1 METDTGIDALA
12 GARQAMV
19 REQLRNRGVGDERV
33 LTAMATVP
41 RHRFVADEHR
51 ERAYE
56 DHPIPIG
63 EGQTISQP
71 YIVARMLEV
80 LRLEPQDNV
89 LEVGTGSGYLTAL
102 LAELV
107 ASVYSIER
115 IPVLAAR
122 ADALLRQL
130 GYNNVK
136 IVVGDGGQ
144 GLPGSVPFD
153 SIVVSAAAPQ
163 LPDPLFAQ
171 LREGGR
177 MIITVGPAHV
187 QELQLVRKID
197 GQPLVTALEGCRF
210 VPLIGEEGYR

>member
-1 METDTGIDALA
+1 METDNGIDALA
-12 GARQAMV
+12 GVRQAMV
-19 REQLRNRGVGDERV
+19 REQLRARGVGDERV
-33 LTAMATVP
+33 LAAMATVP

-51 ERAYE
+51 ESAYE

-89 LEVGTGSGYLTAL
+89 LEVGAGSGYLTAL

-136 IVVGDGGQ
+136 IVVGDGSQ
-144 GLPGSVPFD
+144 GLSGAAPFD
-153 SIVVSAAAPQ
+153 SIVVS
-163 LPDPLFAQ
+163 
-171 LREGGR
+171 
-177 MIITVGPAHV
+177 
-187 QELQLVRKID
+187 
-197 GQPLVTALEGCRF
+197 
-210 VPLIGEEGYR
+210 